1 MTTGQDKGNDMSV
14 GTNQLKDLL
23 ETCWRKQAEMVEHWH
38 ACEPMVD
45 EKGFVGLALAQ
56 HLKNFQ
62 LWHVEDKARRTDVDG
77 ETIARCKR
85 DIDRLNQE
93 RNDLIEEVDAWL
105 VEAVLEFPAQR
116 ALVEHPVGA
125 RPVYNTETL
134 GSALDRLSILS
145 LKLFHMQ
152 EQTDRLDADWDHI
165 QECRQKLSIL
175 QEQHRD
181 LSQAIL
187 DLVEEYWLG
196 TKVPKVYYQFK
207 MYNDP
212 SLNPELYVCS
222 GVSGSPKE

>member
-1 MTTGQDKGNDMSV
+1 MSV
-14 GTNQLKDLL
+14 GTNRLKGLL
-23 ETCWRKQAEMVEHWH
+23 ETCWRKQAEMVVEWH
-38 ACEPMVD
+38 DCEPCIQD
-45 EKGFVGLALAQ
+45 KGFVGLALAQ

-77 ETIARCKR
+77 ETIAECKR
-85 DIDRLNQE
+85 EIDRLNQE

-105 VEAVLEFPAQR
+105 VEAILDFPAQR
-116 ALVEHPVGA
+116 ALCDHPVGA

-134 GSALDRLSILS
+134 GSALDRLSSPS
-145 LKLFHMQ
+145 LKLYHMQ
-152 EQTDRLDADWDHI
+152 EQTERPDADWDHI

-187 DLVEEYWLG
+187 DLLEEYGQG

-212 SLNPELYVCS
+212 KLNPELYTCS
-222 GVSGSPKE
+222 GAGMTDEEN